1 MNKTNTEKNK
11 NATSPQKG
19 GGIQSKYVVPPDFD
33 KTTETLLPLDHYL
46 TNKDVYSIVQ
56 TLFSDTRD
64 WSQWAVQHPYDS
76 PCYFSPPYTCR
87 QAILLGYTF
96 DVQNNDNEISENHLT
111 E

>member
-1 MNKTNTEKNK
+1 MNQANSERKQIS
-11 NATSPQKG
+11 ASPQKPG
-19 GGIQSKYVVPPDFD
+19 SIQSIYVVPRDFD
-33 KTTETLLPLDHYL
+33 KTTVTLLPLDHYL

-87 QAILLGYTF
+87 QAFLLGYSI
-96 DVQNNDNEISENHLT
+96 DVKNNDDEISENH
-111 E
+111 